1 MKEIFSEINTIDS
14 VKASFFFA
22 EDGTLI
28 VYEAGDYS
36 DLTREMVEDFSSSLN
51 WKAISKKFSDINE
64 TELLFS
70 KFRVYMRKAE
80 NGFVV
85 VLMGLMA
92 PIEVVRLNIDLIMPD
107 LDSLKKS
114 KKIGRFFKFRS

>member
-1 MKEIFSEINTIDS
+1 MKEIFNEINTIDS

-22 EDGTLI
+22 DDGTLI

-36 DLTREMVEDFSSSLN
+36 DLTREMVEEFSSSLN

-70 KFRVYMRKAE
+70 KYRVYMRKAD

-92 PIEVVRLNIDLIMPD
+92 PIEVVRLNIDLLMPD
-107 LDSLKKS
+107 LDSLKKA